1 MRGGSKTRFGVWGM
15 GRSVPGEDGKAT
27 YMWFNHGSNAALSG
41 TRQDGADGMML
52 IFDGAGPRRWYAA
65 RGRQRLGQAVRHQR
79 AGLRASRR
87 QGSGAGSREIRS
99 IVHLAP
105 FGFGVGL
112 ALRLASIYNLRMSRF
127 TRRQIL
133 AAAPFVAAAA
143 AAPARLPI
151 RKAVEFSML
160 PGKIPVL
167 DRFQMAR
174 DAGFEAIECPTMP
187 DAAAAEEALAA
198 SRKTQLPIHSVMNSE
213 HWRSPLSSADPAVV
227 EKSMEGMR
235 TSLRNAK
242 LWGADTVLLVPAV
255 VNPETSYAQAWERS
269 QRQIRKLIPLAEEAK
284 VIIGIEEVWN
294 KFLLSP
300 LEFARYVD
308 EFNSPWIRAYFD
320 IGNVAIQAYPQDWI
334 RTLGKRIVKVH
345 VKDFSFKKR
354 LAEFTPLLEGEID
367 WRAVHA
373 ALADIG
379 YQGTATVEL
388 SGGDAAYL
396 KEVNS
401 RFEKILTGQV

>member
-1 MRGGSKTRFGVWGM
+1 
-15 GRSVPGEDGKAT
+15 
-27 YMWFNHGSNAALSG
+27 
-41 TRQDGADGMML
+41 
-52 IFDGAGPRRWYAA
+52 
-65 RGRQRLGQAVRHQR
+65 
-79 AGLRASRR
+79 
-87 QGSGAGSREIRS
+87 
-99 IVHLAP
+99 
-105 FGFGVGL
+105 
-112 ALRLASIYNLRMSRF
+112 MSRF
-127 TRRQIL
+127 TRRQLL

-160 PGKIPVL
+160 PGKIPVF

-242 LWGADTVLLVPAV
+242 LWGAETVLLVPAV

-269 QRQIRKLIPLAEEAK
+269 QKQIRKLIPLAEEAK

-334 RTLGKRIVKVH
+334 RTLGKRIVKLH

-379 YQGTATVEL
+379 YEGTATVEL

>member
-1 MRGGSKTRFGVWGM
+1 M
-15 GRSVPGEDGKAT
+15 
-27 YMWFNHGSNAALSG
+27 
-41 TRQDGADGMML
+41 Q
-52 IFDGAGPRRWYAA
+52 
-65 RGRQRLGQAVRHQR
+65 
-79 AGLRASRR
+79 
-87 QGSGAGSREIRS
+87 
-99 IVHLAP
+99 
-105 FGFGVGL
+105 
-112 ALRLASIYNLRMSRF
+112 RF

-133 AAAPFVAAAA
+133 AAAPFVAAAV

-187 DAAAAEEALAA
+187 DAAAAEEVLAA

-269 QRQIRKLIPLAEEAK
+269 QRQIRQLIPLAEEAK

-373 ALADIG
+373 ALAEIG

-396 KEVNS
+396 KEVNA

>member
-1 MRGGSKTRFGVWGM
+1 
-15 GRSVPGEDGKAT
+15 
-27 YMWFNHGSNAALSG
+27 
-41 TRQDGADGMML
+41 
-52 IFDGAGPRRWYAA
+52 
-65 RGRQRLGQAVRHQR
+65 
-79 AGLRASRR
+79 
-87 QGSGAGSREIRS
+87 
-99 IVHLAP
+99 
-105 FGFGVGL
+105 
-112 ALRLASIYNLRMSRF
+112 MSRF

-133 AAAPFVAAAA
+133 AAAPLVAAAA

-174 DAGFEAIECPTMP
+174 EAGFEAIECPTMP
-187 DAAAAEEALAA
+187 DAAAAEEVLAA
-198 SRKTQLPIHSVMNSE
+198 SRKAQLPIHSVMNQE
-213 HWRSPLSSADPAVV
+213 HWRSPLSSADKAVV

-269 QRQIRKLIPLAEEAK
+269 QRQIRQLIPLAEEAK

-396 KEVNS
+396 KEVNT